1 MTRYKMLLPIRGKE
15 NEFLE
20 LESYYDRGEL
30 EGIGH
35 RGYWLS
41 YMRIKKK
48 KSEWGESIE
57 HDLVN
62 AKRFFIMPLKRNSK
76 SAFEKSKAKLFE
88 VKDRMVQLS
97 GFEVENKIA
106 EEEEY

>member
-1 MTRYKMLLPIRGKE
+1 MIIYKMLLPIRGKE

-20 LESYYDRGEL
+20 LESRYDKGEL
-30 EGIGH
+30 DGRSH

-57 HDLVN
+57 YDLRN
-62 AKRFFIMPLKRNSK
+62 AKRFFFMPLKRNSK
-76 SAFEKSKAKLFE
+76 KAYDTAKAKLFE
-88 VKDRMVQLS
+88 VKDRLVIAS
-97 GFEVENKIA
+97 GFEVEDEIA
-106 EEEEY
+106 YEEEY

>member
-1 MTRYKMLLPIRGKE
+1 MIVYKMLLPIRGKE

-20 LESYYDRGEL
+20 LESYYDKGEL
-30 EGIGH
+30 DGIHH

-41 YMRIKKK
+41 YTKIEKK
-48 KSEWGESIE
+48 KSEWGESIGY
-57 HDLVN
+57 DLKN

-76 SAFEKSKAKLFE
+76 SAYEKSKAKLFE
-88 VKDRMVQLS
+88 VKDRLIQLS
-97 GFEVENKIA
+97 GFEVEDVIA

>member
-1 MTRYKMLLPIRGKE
+1 MIVYKMLLPIRGKE

-20 LESYYDRGEL
+20 LESYYNKGEL
-30 EGIGH
+30 DGIHH

-62 AKRFFIMPLKRNSK
+62 AKRFFIMPLKSNSK
-76 SAFEKSKAKLFE
+76 KAFNTSKAKLLE
-88 VKDRMVQLS
+88 VKDRLIQLS
-97 GFEVENKIA
+97 GFEVEDVIA

>member
-1 MTRYKMLLPIRGKE
+1 MTVYKMLLPICGKE

-20 LESYYDRGEL
+20 LESRYDKGEL
-30 EGIGH
+30 GGIEH

-57 HDLVN
+57 FDLVN
-62 AKRFFIMPLKRNSK
+62 AKRFFIMPLERNSK
-76 SAFEKSKAKLFE
+76 KAFNTSKAKLLE
-88 VKDRMVQLS
+88 VKDRLIELS
-97 GFEVENKIA
+97 GFEVEDVIA